1 MIIYKTEQEINI
13 MREAAQIV
21 SRTLGKCAEIITPGI
36 TPFEMD
42 KMAEDYILSQDAI
55 PGFKGL
61 YGCPS
66 TLLISVNEGNTMATL
81 TKDDVWKVIQM
92 GLGMLVIPLG
102 GWVWNM
108 NVEVAE
114 LRNDLGDAE
123 GVIESLEKKL
133 QGSDDNA
140 RQIIG
145 IEKDIEYMKG
155 SLGRIEQMVT
165 R

>member
-1 MIIYKTEQEINI
+1 M
-13 MREAAQIV
+13 AAI
-21 SRTLGKCAEIITPGI
+21 
-36 TPFEMD
+36 
-42 KMAEDYILSQDAI
+42 
-55 PGFKGL
+55 
-61 YGCPS
+61 
-66 TLLISVNEGNTMATL
+66 
-81 TKDDVWKVIQM
+81 TKDDIWKITQM
-92 GLGMLVIPLG
+92 ALGMLVIPLA
-102 GWVWNM
+102 GWVWTM

-123 GVIESLEKKL
+123 EVIESLEKKL

-145 IEKDIEYMKG
+145 IEKDIEYMKN

>member
-1 MIIYKTEQEINI
+1 
-13 MREAAQIV
+13 
-21 SRTLGKCAEIITPGI
+21 
-36 TPFEMD
+36 
-42 KMAEDYILSQDAI
+42 
-55 PGFKGL
+55 
-61 YGCPS
+61 
-66 TLLISVNEGNTMATL
+66 MATL

-92 GLGMLVIPLG
+92 GLGMLVIPLA

-108 NVEVAE
+108 NVEVTE

-123 GVIESLEKKL
+123 GVIQSLEKKL
-133 QGSDDNA
+133 EGSDDNA

-165 R
+165 K